1 MSEPPV
7 HLRLECCAS
16 LGIRVAEVVWTG
28 EVGGMMELGYRG
40 WVSLLAHLWSGLM
53 VDLHVW

>member
-1 MSEPPV
+1 M
-7 HLRLECCAS
+7 HLRLDCCAS
-16 LGIRVAEVVWTG
+16 LGIRVAEVVWPG